1 MLDFLKMLWRA
12 FVVLKDLVFGIIAI
26 AILLAVIVA
35 FSPATET
42 VVPPKTALVLRL
54 EGTLVEQR
62 SAADPLALVG
72 SSEGLIPETL
82 MRDVIKGIDRAA
94 KDNRVAALTLE
105 LDGFYGAGPGA
116 LETVAAALKRFKQSG
131 KPIYAYG
138 RYYTE
143 PQYYLASLA
152 DEVWLH
158 PMGGVLLRGYGQYNM
173 YLKDALDR
181 LKVTVNVFQ
190 AGKYKSFIEPYTRE
204 DMSPE
209 ARVSLQSLY
218 DGLWSK
224 YVQDVEAA
232 RKEQGLQLTA
242 TLNNA
247 ADNIVANGGDLAEFA
262 VESKAVD
269 RLGAYAEFVKQ
280 MAERVG
286 AGKDR
291 DGLASYNQVELSAY
305 VAATAEHD
313 KKTGDAVGVIY
324 VSGEI
329 VDGEA
334 PLGVAGGDTIARLIR
349 QAMDEKS
356 IKALVVRV
364 DSPGGSATA
373 AEAIR
378 EQLMQARLEGLPV
391 VTSMGAVAA
400 SGGYWVAAGTDE
412 IWAEP
417 STITGSI
424 GVFGILPTFE
434 RTLDSVGIQS
444 DGIGT
449 TPLSDIGHLS
459 RALSPDARR
468 IVQSSVE
475 NTYRR
480 FLGVVST
487 NRNISIDAADEA
499 GQGRPWSGAT
509 AKELNLVDHLGGLN
523 EAVAAAARRA
533 KLEEYRVVHVDPVE
547 PWAGFLT
554 RKLLGAVLPKAQT
567 AAPLPATGA
576 ADQLR
581 AAAVR
586 LATARVAG
594 LGSVQAFCLECLPM
608 TTPRPATAAEGRKLA
623 GAMNRLGL
631 SAAR

>member
-12 FVVLKDLVFGIIAI
+12 FVVLKDLVFGIVAV
-26 AILLAVIVA
+26 ILLLAIIA
-35 FSPATET
+35 LFSPAAEMA
-42 VVPPKTALVLRL
+42 VPGKAALVLRL
-54 EGTLVEQR
+54 EGNLVEQR
-62 SAADPLALVG
+62 TATDPLVLIG
-72 SSEGLIPETL
+72 SADGLIPETL
-82 MRDVIKGIDRAA
+82 MRDVIAGIDRAA
-94 KDNRVAALTLE
+94 KDDRIAALTLE

-116 LETVAAALKRFKQSG
+116 LETVADALRRFKKTG

-152 DEVWLH
+152 DEIWLH
-158 PMGGVLLRGYGQYNM
+158 PMGGVLLRGYGQYNL

-181 LKVTVNVFQ
+181 LRITVNVFQ

-204 DMSPE
+204 GMSPE
-209 ARVSLQSLY
+209 ARASLQSLY

-224 YVQDVEAA
+224 YVHDVEAA
-232 RKEQGLQLTA
+232 RKERGLQLS
-242 TLNNA
+242 A
-247 ADNIVANGGDLAEFA
+247 AIDGAAASILANGGDLAQFA
-262 VESKAVD
+262 IESKAVD
-269 RLGAYAEFVKQ
+269 RLGAHAEFVKL
-280 MAERVG
+280 MAGQVG
-286 AGKDR
+286 VGEDR
-291 DGLASYNQVELSAY
+291 DGLPTYSQIELATY
-305 VAATAEHD
+305 VSATADQE
-313 KKTGDAVGVIY
+313 KRSGDAIGVIY

-334 PLGVAGGDTIARLIR
+334 PLGMAGGDTIARLIR
-349 QAMDEKS
+349 QAMNEDS

-364 DSPGGSATA
+364 NSPGGSATA

-378 EQLMQARLEGLPV
+378 EQLMLARLKGLPV
-391 VTSMGAVAA
+391 VTSMGSVAA
-400 SGGYWVAAGTDE
+400 SGGYWVAAGTDQ

-444 DGIGT
+444 DGVGT
-449 TPLSDIGHLS
+449 TPLSDIGDLS
-459 RALSPDARR
+459 RQLSPDTQR

-487 NRNISIDAADEA
+487 NRNISIEEANEA

-509 AKELNLVDHLGGLN
+509 ARQLKLVDHLGGLN
-523 EAVAAAARRA
+523 EAVAAAARLA
-533 KLEEYRVVHVDPVE
+533 KIEDYRVVHVDPIE

-554 RKLLGAVLPKAQT
+554 RKLFGAVLPETRAT
-567 AAPLPATGA
+567 APLPASGA

-581 AAAVR
+581 AAALR
-586 LATARVAG
+586 LAAARATG

-608 TTPRPATAAEGRKLA
+608 TPPRPATPAEQRALA
-623 GAMNRLGL
+623 GAAARLGL
-631 SAAR
+631 LPAR

>member
-1 MLDFLKMLWRA
+1 
-12 FVVLKDLVFGIIAI
+12 
-26 AILLAVIVA
+26 
-35 FSPATET
+35 
-42 VVPPKTALVLRL
+42 
-54 EGTLVEQR
+54 
-62 SAADPLALVG
+62 
-72 SSEGLIPETL
+72 
-82 MRDVIKGIDRAA
+82 
-94 KDNRVAALTLE
+94 
-105 LDGFYGAGPGA
+105 
-116 LETVAAALKRFKQSG
+116 
-131 KPIYAYG
+131 
-138 RYYTE
+138 
-143 PQYYLASLA
+143 
-152 DEVWLH
+152 
-158 PMGGVLLRGYGQYNM
+158 
-173 YLKDALDR
+173 
-181 LKVTVNVFQ
+181 
-190 AGKYKSFIEPYTRE
+190 
-204 DMSPE
+204 
-209 ARVSLQSLY
+209 
-218 DGLWSK
+218 
-224 YVQDVEAA
+224 
-232 RKEQGLQLTA
+232 
-242 TLNNA
+242 
-247 ADNIVANGGDLAEFA
+247 
-262 VESKAVD
+262 
-269 RLGAYAEFVKQ
+269 
-280 MAERVG
+280 
-286 AGKDR
+286 
-291 DGLASYNQVELSAY
+291 
-305 VAATAEHD
+305 
-313 KKTGDAVGVIY
+313 
-324 VSGEI
+324 
-329 VDGEA
+329 
-334 PLGVAGGDTIARLIR
+334 
-349 QAMDEKS
+349 
-356 IKALVVRV
+356 
-364 DSPGGSATA
+364 
-373 AEAIR
+373 
-378 EQLMQARLEGLPV
+378 EGLPV

-554 RKLLGAVLPKAQT
+554 RKLLGAVLPKAQP